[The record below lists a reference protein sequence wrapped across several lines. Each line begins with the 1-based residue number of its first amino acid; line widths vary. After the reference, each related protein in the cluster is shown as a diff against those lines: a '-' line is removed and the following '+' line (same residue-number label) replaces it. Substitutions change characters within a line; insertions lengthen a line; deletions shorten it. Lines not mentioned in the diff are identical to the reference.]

1 MANKLSNKIQHEC
14 FISKQTPKAVY
25 VLGLLWADGYVSKT
39 TNSINLQ
46 CLKDDIDYFY
56 PIFQTTGQYNLYHKK
71 QSLNNKISGTIN
83 CSSIHLHSFLK
94 ENGYLNKSISS
105 HKTILSNINPNL
117 HQYFLLGLSDGDG
130 CFYINMKNHLFQWTI
145 TSTYE
150 QEWDGIESI
159 FSKLNINY
167 RINRVKTIKGGYS
180 QFQINGPKN
189 ILKLGNYL
197 YRSKMGLKRKRDK
210 FEQIKSYIKEKSYK
224 ILCYDKQHNIISK
237 FDSLAEASSWIG
249 KKRNVSSDIRDACIG
264 KQSTAFGYVWERVKF
279 G

>member
-1 MANKLSNKIQHEC
+1 MASKIQHEC
-14 FISKQTPKAVY
+14 FISNQTPEVAY
-25 VLGLLWADGYVSKT
+25 ILGLLWADGYVSKT

-46 CLKDDIDYFY
+46 CLKEDIDYFY

-83 CSSIHLHSFLK
+83 CSSPQLHSFLK

-105 HKTILSNINPNL
+105 HKTILSNIDLNL

-145 TSTYE
+145 TSTYK
-150 QEWDGIESI
+150 QEWGAIESI
-159 FSKLNINY
+159 FHELNINY

-189 ILKLGNYL
+189 ILKLGRYL
-197 YRSKMGLKRKRDK
+197 YGSELGLKRKREK
-210 FEQIKSYIKEKSYK
+210 FEQIKLYIEEKSYK

-237 FDSLAEASSWIG
+237 FDSLAEASTWIG
-249 KKRNVSSDIRDACIG
+249 KNRNVSSDIRDACVG
-264 KQSTAFGYVWERVKF
+264 KQSTAFGYIWKKVKSE
-279 G
+279 

>member
-1 MANKLSNKIQHEC
+1 
-14 FISKQTPKAVY
+14 
-25 VLGLLWADGYVSKT
+25 
-39 TNSINLQ
+39 
-46 CLKDDIDYFY
+46 
-56 PIFQTTGQYNLYHKK
+56 
-71 QSLNNKISGTIN
+71 
-83 CSSIHLHSFLK
+83 
-94 ENGYLNKSISS
+94 
-105 HKTILSNINPNL
+105 
-117 HQYFLLGLSDGDG
+117 
-130 CFYINMKNHLFQWTI
+130 MKNHLFQWTI

-264 KQSTAFGYVWERVKF
+264 KQSTAFGYIWERVKF